1 MTVDKMSIGNFRFH
15 RIASL
20 TLIVVA
26 RKSVEDGLDWLS
38 DELKQRS
45 MNREDLERAGGPL
58 AASLANAYRRKKVG
72 KGLAAQIATGLNM
85 PDEVVYR
92 EFGLLPEKQVVDD
105 EEAQILA
112 GLLNDI
118 PDSRERKQAFSLA
131 QMVIRHFAKGGA
143 GKSPER
149 GKSGGKGRHSAA
161 SH

>member
-1 MTVDKMSIGNFRFH
+1 VNKTTDEGLAWLNDQLRAQGIDRAELARRGDFNST
-15 RIASL
+15 AL
-20 TLIVVA
+20 TNVYSGK
-26 RKSVEDGLDWLS
+26 R
-38 DELKQRS
+38 
-45 MNREDLERAGGPL
+45 N
-58 AASLANAYRRKKVG
+58 VG
-72 KGLAAQIATGLNM
+72 KKLATGIAAGLGV
-85 PDEVVYR
+85 PTEVVYR

-131 QMVIRHFAKGGA
+131 QMVIRHFANGGA